1 MNTQPQHESESTL
14 KLGLTGGIGS
24 GKTKVADL
32 LQDLG
37 ASIIDTDAIAHS
49 LTAPQGLAIEPIREA
64 FGDQVID
71 AQGALDRAQ
80 MRQKVF
86 KDANARIRLEGILH
100 PLIRQEVAREA
111 QKATGLYRVFVVP
124 LLVESGRW
132 LEQVDRV
139 CVVDCDEATQIARV
153 MARSQLSAEQVEEIM
168 MVQAARDERLAV
180 AHDVIDNGAN
190 TDFENLRQ
198 QVLVLHRLWCNLTE

>member
-168 MVQAARDERLAV
+168 MVQATRDERLAV

>member
-49 LTAPQGLAIEPIREA
+49 LTAPGGLAIEPIREA

-168 MVQAARDERLAV
+168 MVQATRDERLAV